1 MNINIVSTSLV
12 NTVEL
17 DIKGYKFNRLVNE
30 DYDDFELL
38 NSTLNLKIDD
48 NNYCFYGLDLMTH
61 SVKRCC
67 MHYLKNKTIVL
78 QVGYDIESGTVVN
91 LELHDRKVTL
101 VIERESDK
109 NNNFKI
115 ECDFDVEYFQREK
128 LIKFLFATLEKYPN
142 RTNTQKISD
151 EEKVILTKFEQLKSD
166 LSIYL

>member
-61 SVKRCC
+61 SVKR
-67 MHYLKNKTIVL
+67 
-78 QVGYDIESGTVVN
+78 
-91 LELHDRKVTL
+91 
-101 VIERESDK
+101 
-109 NNNFKI
+109 
-115 ECDFDVEYFQREK
+115 
-128 LIKFLFATLEKYPN
+128 
-142 RTNTQKISD
+142 
-151 EEKVILTKFEQLKSD
+151 
-166 LSIYL
+166 